1 MYNYD
6 TFVFV
11 LNHVFYEFSSYLGL
25 LNKDIKLYT
34 KVYKRTVSE
43 FLAWYFIFNWSH
55 LCVIWASQV
64 VLLVKN
70 PPANA
75 RDVGYSG
82 LIPGS
87 RRFPGRGHG
96 NPHQYSCLENPTDR
110 GTVGRSP

>member
-70 PPANA
+70 PTANA
-75 RDVGYSG
+75 RDITDSG
-82 LIPGS
+82 SIPGS
-87 RRFPGRGHG
+87 GRSPGELHG
-96 NPHQYSCLENPTDR
+96 NPLQYSCLENSMDI
-110 GTVGRSP
+110 GG